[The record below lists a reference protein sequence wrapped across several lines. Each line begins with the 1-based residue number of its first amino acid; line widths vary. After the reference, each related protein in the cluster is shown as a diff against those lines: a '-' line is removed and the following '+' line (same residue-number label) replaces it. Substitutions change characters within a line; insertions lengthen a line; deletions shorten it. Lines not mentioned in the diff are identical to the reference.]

1 MPSLGT
7 CPACQRGLDL
17 EGRCLCDSRRRD
29 GVTFRLDVV
38 GGDVVRL
45 DRHGDVW
52 PEGAPRVV
60 PVPCPGPIG
69 PCSFGGDVVERPG
82 DRPLYKREDNEDDGD
97 LDGDPPWI
105 A

>member
-45 DRHGDVW
+45 DRHGD
-52 PEGAPRVV
+52 
-60 PVPCPGPIG
+60 
-69 PCSFGGDVVERPG
+69 
-82 DRPLYKREDNEDDGD
+82 RPLYKREDNEDDGD